1 MRDAARYNIPSMARL
16 VLAAATAALLAWPAA
31 AAAAAPATTSL
42 RPVADTAVSAASPH
56 RAAGRDRLLR
66 LGTGRRD
73 RAYLRFVMPRLDR
86 GVEGATLRLWAHRAH
101 ASGID
106 VLVLARGTRWSESR
120 LRYGSAP
127 RGGRRVGR
135 VARVPRGRLAIPLD
149 LARLHLAAGQ
159 PVHLALVARRCAAAR
174 CHGRR
179 VLLWSREAPARSPRL
194 QLRLAALPAPAPP
207 DTTPPGVTV
216 SAPAAGGST
225 DGLPTFSG
233 TAEPQP
239 GGGQATVRV
248 QAAGV
253 AAPAQTLSVP
263 VRGDGA
269 WSVRAAGLL
278 APGDYTVTASE
289 RDAAGNL
296 GTSPAVGFTVIPT
309 IAAAG
314 DIACPPGTPTTA
326 AACQHQATSDLLV
339 DRGYH
344 RILALG
350 DNQYNKGTLTE
361 FTGAF
366 DPTWGRMKP
375 LISPVAGNHEY
386 QTAGAQGYF
395 DYFNGVGQ
403 STGPAAPLGDPWY
416 EFTLGS
422 WHIIALDSDCAEA
435 RVGGCGTGSAQE
447 AWLRAS
453 LAASTAACTLVYWH
467 HPLYTTG
474 NGDGDGLPM
483 ATIWQDLAGAGA
495 ELVLNGHSHSYQRYA
510 PLDGAGALDAGGV
523 QEIVVGTGG
532 DNLTPTPV
540 TDPKVVVRSSSS
552 FGVLRLSLRPGG
564 YDWTF
569 VPAAGGTFT
578 DSGSRDCH

>member
-1 MRDAARYNIPSMARL
+1 
-16 VLAAATAALLAWPAA
+16 
-31 AAAAAPATTSL
+31 
-42 RPVADTAVSAASPH
+42 
-56 RAAGRDRLLR
+56 
-66 LGTGRRD
+66 
-73 RAYLRFVMPRLDR
+73 
-86 GVEGATLRLWAHRAH
+86 
-101 ASGID
+101 
-106 VLVLARGTRWSESR
+106 
-120 LRYGSAP
+120 
-127 RGGRRVGR
+127 
-135 VARVPRGRLAIPLD
+135 
-149 LARLHLAAGQ
+149 
-159 PVHLALVARRCAAAR
+159 
-174 CHGRR
+174 
-179 VLLWSREAPARSPRL
+179 
-194 QLRLAALPAPAPP
+194 
-207 DTTPPGVTV
+207 
-216 SAPAAGGST
+216 
-225 DGLPTFSG
+225 
-233 TAEPQP
+233 
-239 GGGQATVRV
+239 
-248 QAAGV
+248 
-253 AAPAQTLSVP
+253 
-263 VRGDGA
+263 
-269 WSVRAAGLL
+269 
-278 APGDYTVTASE
+278 
-289 RDAAGNL
+289 
-296 GTSPAVGFTVIPT
+296 
-309 IAAAG
+309 
-314 DIACPPGTPTTA
+314 
-326 AACQHQATSDLLV
+326 
-339 DRGYH
+339 
-344 RILALG
+344 
-350 DNQYNKGTLTE
+350 
-361 FTGAF
+361 
-366 DPTWGRMKP
+366 
-375 LISPVAGNHEY
+375 
-386 QTAGAQGYF
+386 
-395 DYFNGVGQ
+395 VGQ